1 MHTTNYVDTFI
12 AVADDCPVDRGT
24 MPPETTSPTVAART
38 YRMISEHPY
47 AYTSDDVIFSV
58 WADRNGIPE
67 DDRPA
72 ARVEFFSKGQPCLR
86 SSPLGKR
93 YGWGVH
99 CDSRGHVALLGL
111 ESDAY
116 RALVTGQ
123 AMSDSGRPV
132 TVKKAMRS
140 SRG

>member
-1 MHTTNYVDTFI
+1 
-12 AVADDCPVDRGT
+12 
-24 MPPETTSPTVAART
+24 
-38 YRMISEHPY
+38 
-47 AYTSDDVIFSV
+47 V
-58 WADRNGIPE
+58 WADRNGIPA

-72 ARVEFFSKGQPCLR
+72 ARAEFFSKGQPCLR

-99 CDSRGHVALLGL
+99 CDSTGRVALLAL

-132 TVKKAMRS
+132 TVKKAMRR